1 MRPTSLIALVVVVR
15 AATVRADS
23 VSEEVSVGT
32 TVATA
37 TNAATQWVSDR
48 IAGSWE
54 PNQRWRVELEMSA
67 TRSRSTEISANASSG
82 VGGSLAADLS
92 PSSHWTLGAIVGW
105 APYVTKSSFARIE
118 ADGLPDG
125 MVEADVN
132 LVSSSWMMSVGLSA
146 AYDSGGTGDFST
158 AASLRVGAS
167 YYDSEQSIVT
177 VRDPDTL
184 REYTTMELREDCE
197 YYGDCSAELREG
209 LWPQWT
215 QVQQFTLGAS
225 VTETVYQDTD
235 LGMDFEYY
243 LYNQDP
249 TQAGYFTMATVDG
262 GNLGEGISV
271 SPMDYVLSPSI
282 GHRFGDFAA
291 TGTLS
296 YGKYI
301 RDLGHDV
308 TASLRVQ
315 VRLPLADDK
324 RLRLYTKLTSSWD
337 VTPEDLPRQSV
348 SLALGGQYAW

>member
-1 MRPTSLIALVVVVR
+1 MRASSLISIALLVR
-15 AATVRADS
+15 GTWSHADS
-23 VSEEVSVGT
+23 ISQEVSVGT
-32 TVATA
+32 TVVTA
-37 TNAATQWVSDR
+37 ADAASQWISDR

-54 PNQRWRVELEMSA
+54 PSERWRVELEMSA
-67 TRSRSTEISANASSG
+67 TRSRSTAISARASDG

-92 PSSHWTLGAIVGW
+92 PSSHWSLGLILGW

-118 ADGLPDG
+118 AEGLPDD

-132 LVSSSWMMSVGLSA
+132 VVSSSWMTSVGLSA
-146 AYDSGGTGDFST
+146 TYDSGGTGDFST
-158 AASLRVGAS
+158 TASFRIGGS
-167 YYDSEQSIVT
+167 YYDSEQAIVT

-184 REYTTMELREDCE
+184 RTFTPAELREHCE
-197 YYGDCSAELREG
+197 YYECDAELREG

-225 VTETVYQDTD
+225 VTETLYQDTD
-235 LGMDFEYY
+235 LGMDIEFY

-249 TQAGYFTMATVDG
+249 TRAGYFTMTTVDG

-271 SPMDYVLSPSI
+271 TPMDYAVSPSI
-282 GHRFGDFAA
+282 AHRFGDVAA

-301 RDLGHDV
+301 HDLGHDV

-315 VRLPLADDK
+315 VKVPLAGDK
-324 RLRLYTKLTSSWD
+324 RLRLYTKFSSSWD
-337 VTPEDLPRQSV
+337 VTPDYLPSQSV
-348 SLALGGQYAW
+348 SLAVGGQYGW